1 MVHVPA
7 LIMVFLLLAE
17 RGRTRGLLSCMGE
30 VYRESLT
37 DVKSLTYRYLY
48 PPREWPVRLEGPL
61 NQRPQL
67 GYTPARRAAAPDQG
81 ELIMEVM
88 TNFGGLIS
96 WVVFGAL
103 AGWVAGTLAGTKDQA
118 GCLTNIVVGI
128 IGAFIG
134 GFLWSFLTK
143 SPAVI
148 GWSFGG
154 FVLSVIGALVLLGV
168 MKALRK

>member
-1 MVHVPA
+1 
-7 LIMVFLLLAE
+7 
-17 RGRTRGLLSCMGE
+17 
-30 VYRESLT
+30 
-37 DVKSLTYRYLY
+37 
-48 PPREWPVRLEGPL
+48 
-61 NQRPQL
+61 
-67 GYTPARRAAAPDQG
+67 
-81 ELIMEVM
+81 MEVM